1 MPYREVDPR
10 ELGLKDRHQYL
21 LGGVGPRPIAFVG
34 SLSADGLPNLAPF
47 SFFNAF
53 GANPVIIGISPAYS
67 GRTGEPKDTM
77 LNIMA
82 TGEFTV
88 SIVSYPMVRQ
98 MHLAAGEF
106 PPEVSEFEV
115 SGLTPLPSLKVAP
128 PGVAESPF
136 VMECIFD
143 RHIEL
148 GGDKGSGNL
157 LLGEVVQYRIKEEVF
172 GDDGH
177 IDPYKMDQVGRHNLG
192 WYSRVREGLFSIDR
206 RQTDRAVGFQAL
218 PAELLTS
225 TVLTGNDLALL
236 AGVPEVPRDAEVPGD
251 LKARLEGMSTEDRHR
266 EIKGLIEAGDI
277 EGAWAVGLAGMQD
290 EG

>member
-1 MPYREVDPR
+1 MPYRDLTPSA
-10 ELGLKDRHQYL
+10 LPLKERHQYL

-34 SLSADGLPNLAPF
+34 SLSENGLLNLAPF

-77 LNIMA
+77 LNIKA

-98 MHLAAGEF
+98 MQLAAGEF

-115 SGLTPLPSLKVAP
+115 SGLTPLPSLKIAP

-136 VMECIFD
+136 VMECTFD

-172 GDDGH
+172 GADGH

-192 WYSRVREGLFSIDR
+192 WYSRAREGLFSIDR
-206 RQTDRAVGFQAL
+206 RQFDRAVGFQAL
-218 PAELLTS
+218 PEDLLTS

-236 AGVPEVPRDAEVPGD
+236 AGVPEVPDGRQVRGELRG
-251 LKARLEGMSTEDRHR
+251 RLRGMTTDERHR
-266 EIKGLIEAGDI
+266 QVKGLIEAG
-277 EGAWAVGLAGMQD
+277 EMEQAWAVALAVGQD